1 MIGRPG
7 LLPLALRF
15 PMAAADP
22 ALEVLMLPFAAGDLA
37 WPATGG
43 ALFLRA
49 RDGWPLRAVAREG
62 LVCEQGFRPQADALA
77 RSGWTVRDPGDDDA
91 ATFPLV
97 LALPPR
103 QREEAR
109 ALLARAV
116 RACAPGGV
124 VIVCATN
131 DEGAKT
137 LEGDLKRL
145 AGLSGMLSKHHC
157 RVAWSRIDPATV
169 DAALRDAW
177 SVLDAP
183 RPIADGRFVSRPGV
197 FAWDRIDAASAL
209 LAMHLPA
216 DLAGR
221 AADLGCGYGY
231 LSAELLSR
239 CPGIVSLDLYE
250 AEARA
255 LDLARRNLV
264 DARVPT
270 AFHWHDVTAGLPARY
285 DVIVTNPPF
294 HAQGR
299 ADRPDIGRA
308 FIAAAADALHAG
320 GRLWLVANRHLPYE
334 DVLGARFAS
343 VRTAA
348 QAQGFKVIEAI
359 KR

>member
-1 MIGRPG
+1 
-7 LLPLALRF
+7 
-15 PMAAADP
+15 MAADHGDP
-22 ALEVLMLPFAAGDLA
+22 ALEVLLLPFAAGDLA
-37 WPATGG
+37 WPASGG

-49 RDGWPLRAVAREG
+49 RDGWPLRAVARPG
-62 LVCEQGFRPQADALA
+62 LVCEQGFRPQADALE
-77 RSGWTVRDPGDDDA
+77 RSGWTVRDPADEDVA
-91 ATFPLV
+91 RFPLV
-97 LALPPR
+97 LALPTR
-103 QREEAR
+103 QREESR

-124 VIVCATN
+124 VVVCATN
-131 DEGAKT
+131 DEGAKS

-145 AGLSGMLSKHHC
+145 AGLSGMQSKHHC
-157 RVAWSRIDPATV
+157 RVAWARIGADTV
-169 DAALRDAW
+169 DVALRDAW
-177 SVLDAP
+177 STLDAP
-183 RPIADGRFVSRPGV
+183 RAIADGSFVSRPGV

-209 LAMHLPA
+209 LAAHLPG

-231 LSAELLSR
+231 LSAELLAR

-250 AEARA
+250 VEARA
-255 LDLARRNLV
+255 LDLARRNLA

-270 AFHWHDVTAGLPARY
+270 AYHWHDVTAGLPARH

-308 FIAAAADALHAG
+308 FIAAAADALTAG

-334 DVLGARFAS
+334 DALGTRFAA
-343 VRTAA
+343 VRTVA
-348 QAQGFKVIEAI
+348 QANGFKVIEAI